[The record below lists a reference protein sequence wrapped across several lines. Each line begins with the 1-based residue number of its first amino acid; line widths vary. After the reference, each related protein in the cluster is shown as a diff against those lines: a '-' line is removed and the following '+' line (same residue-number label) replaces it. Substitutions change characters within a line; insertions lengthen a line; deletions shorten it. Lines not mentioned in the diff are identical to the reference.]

1 MIIITN
7 IPVNGRA
14 GRMKGNIWMYV
25 GGGGDSL
32 RDVEGSIH
40 GTSFHGFSRNM
51 KFALTRC
58 SKCNL

>member
-25 GGGGDSL
+25 GSG
-32 RDVEGSIH
+32 VI
-40 GTSFHGFSRNM
+40 
-51 KFALTRC
+51 A
-58 SKCNL
+58 